1 MDYQVLGVN
10 MKSNTFKY
18 ILIACVCVLILTG
31 CAPKAPV
38 ITPSQDDK
46 DPIVIGEDPPKIET
60 TETIVIGEAE
70 PDVQEKSLDNNE
82 STTEIVESNM
92 VQAEILDDWTWKRED
107 NHTLIEGS
115 LLNTGTKPIGFFRV
129 KAEYVDK
136 DGNVLD
142 TDSAVHGEVVW
153 PGHQKKFKISNVYVG
168 NHETVRIWVDELV
181 KAKEPV
187 IYKSSGTSAEIVEG
201 WTWRTDGQ
209 FSYIE
214 GVIQNT
220 GEKSIRYY
228 KIMAEYSGAN
238 EQVLDS
244 TFTNSNESFEP
255 GQEQNFKI
263 MHPHSSDYMNVTIYI
278 SNIN

>member
-1 MDYQVLGVN
+1 

-18 ILIACVCVLILTG
+18 ILIACACVYLLSG

-38 ITPSQDDK
+38 ITPSQEEK
-46 DPIVIGEDPPKIET
+46 DPIVIGEDPPKVET
-60 TETIVIGEAE
+60 TDTVIIGDETPE
-70 PDVQEKSLDNNE
+70 VQEKPLDKPDDSKSE
-82 STTEIVESNM
+82 TPASNT
-92 VQAEILDDWTWKRED
+92 VQAEILDDWTWKRDD
-107 NHTLIEGS
+107 NLTIIEGS
-115 LLNTGTKPIGFFRV
+115 VLNSGTKPIGFFRV

-136 DGNVLD
+136 DGNVVE

-153 PGHQKKFKISNVYVG
+153 PGHQKKFKISNIYA
-168 NHETVRIWVDELV
+168 NKHETVRIWVDEVV

-187 IYKSSGTSAEIVEG
+187 IYKSPGTNAEIVEG

-214 GVIQNT
+214 GVIRNT
-220 GEKSIRYY
+220 GEKNIRYY
-228 KIMAEYSGAN
+228 KIMAEYADGS

-244 TFTNSNESFEP
+244 TYTNSNESFEP

-263 MHPHSSDYMNVTIYI
+263 MHPHSSDYLNVTIYI
-278 SNIN
+278 SNMN